1 MNVRIRTVSVI
12 VIEIVTMNKQELV
25 RIILK
30 KQKRIEELE
39 KKLDRGL

>member
-1 MNVRIRTVSVI
+1 MNV
-12 VIEIVTMNKQELV
+12 QELI

-39 KKLDRGL
+39 KNKEKSLM